1 MTWSPEVC
9 GMWGTWDFRNSC
21 KTRAEKK
28 CGTEFLNCLRS
39 NRCWSCIL
47 IGLLRGAEKVKY
59 FVLQL
64 PKRCSKCG
72 IVIKARHTPSQE
84 IWTVVL
90 QLRESVSLALQ
101 VFRCPQ
107 HPHQPFAGPQAL
119 TADQSP
125 TQPLWC
131 VQRSRSQNH
140 TAVYP
145 SKHLSP
151 FQVAPVPAIVGLK
164 FVSQMPL
171 SLSGELPWKQRHSLQ
186 SWVSNFVR
194 CSPVHSAN
202 FANLHGHA
210 CVWYRWLI

>member
-1 MTWSPEVC
+1 MRSKNLWALCQILYKIKLQNGSSTQSSVSSIACEIPGIPSDSSTTIGNFYTAYSRDDLEPWSC
-9 GMWGTWDFRNSC
+9 GMWGTWDFRNSF
-21 KTRAEKK
+21 KTRAEKSVGHNFWIVYEVTGAGPAYSSAC
-28 CGTEFLNCLRS
+28 CGGRKS
-39 NRCWSCIL
+39 KIL
-47 IGLLRGAEKVKY
+47 CSATT
-59 FVLQL
+59 Q
-64 PKRCSKCG
+64 RCSKCG

-107 HPHQPFAGPQAL
+107 RPHQPFAGPQAL

-151 FQVAPVPAIVGLK
+151 
-164 FVSQMPL
+164 SRSHL
-171 SLSGELPWKQRHSLQ
+171 SP
-186 SWVSNFVR
+186 
-194 CSPVHSAN
+194 P
-202 FANLHGHA
+202 
-210 CVWYRWLI
+210 

>member
-1 MTWSPEVC
+1 MKSRGFHLTLVQLLAISTQPTAEMTWSPEVAVCEELGTLGIPARHARKKSVGQNFWIVYEVTGAGPAYSSACC
-9 GMWGTWDFRNSC
+9 GGGKS
-21 KTRAEKK
+21 K
-28 CGTEFLNCLRS
+28 
-39 NRCWSCIL
+39 IL
-47 IGLLRGAEKVKY
+47 CSATT
-59 FVLQL
+59 Q
-64 PKRCSKCG
+64 RCSKCG

-151 FQVAPVPAIVGLK
+151 
-164 FVSQMPL
+164 SRSHL
-171 SLSGELPWKQRHSLQ
+171 SP
-186 SWVSNFVR
+186 
-194 CSPVHSAN
+194 P
-202 FANLHGHA
+202 
-210 CVWYRWLI
+210 